1 MVRARPLPRLLGRLI
16 LAGLLFSS
24 AAHAGEGRVVAIDL
38 EPRVADALVVAL
50 SPWSLAVVR
59 TPGPSPAADI
69 DAASTRA
76 RAVAAEQHAGAV
88 VWITPPRK
96 PSEHSSLWVY
106 EAQTM
111 ALAVRPLTV
120 SAPFDDA
127 GAAAVALSV
136 KTILRASPL
145 VGPEPSEDTA
155 PKRGPSAV
163 APTPTPTSA
172 PAPAPA
178 PTSAPTPTPTPTLA
192 RAPTPT
198 PAPTLAPPPPP
209 TPPPTPT
216 PTPEPSHETVT
227 EAPPRPTRDSR
238 RTWRIETVIG
248 ARSPTGASVT
258 LEPRVAVGASLWLAG
273 RAGLGLQLQAGPGV
287 TVNTSAFQ
295 GQLREG
301 AAELTARV
309 RVPGDRWLAFEFQ
322 SGPSLVLSALDGQAL
337 ATGAPLHA
345 LRLDP
350 AVNAGAIVD
359 FTPGANIS
367 VGLIFDASAL
377 LRFQRYAL
385 DGTPLLTE
393 PGFVM
398 LSGLRLT
405 VQVD

>member
-1 MVRARPLPRLLGRLI
+1 MVRARPLTRLLGRLTV
-16 LAGLLFSS
+16 AGVLFTS
-24 AAHAGEGRVVAIDL
+24 AAHAGEGRVVTIDL

-50 SPWSLAVVR
+50 SPWSLAVVPM
-59 TPGPSPAADI
+59 PGPSPAADI
-69 DAASTRA
+69 DAASSRA

-96 PSEHSSLWVY
+96 PSERASLWVY

-145 VGPEPSEDTA
+145 VGPEPPDDAAS
-155 PKRGPSAV
+155 RRV
-163 APTPTPTSA
+163 ASP

-178 PTSAPTPTPTPTLA
+178 GALA
-192 RAPTPT
+192 RAPAQAPVSAPESASASSV
-198 PAPTLAPPPPP
+198 PAPAGALARAPAQAPVSAPESASASSVAAPASAP
-209 TPPPTPT
+209 SADATSTP
-216 PTPEPSHETVT
+216 
-227 EAPPRPTRDSR
+227 SR
-238 RTWRIETVIG
+238 RSWRVETIIG
-248 ARSPTGASVT
+248 ARAPTGASVT
-258 LEPRVAVGASLWLAG
+258 VEPRVGVGGSVWHAN
-273 RAGLGLQLQAGPGV
+273 RVGLGLQVQAGPGV
-287 TVNTSAFQ
+287 SVSSSDFQ
-295 GQLREG
+295 GELREG
-301 AAELTARV
+301 TLELTARV

-322 SGPSLVLSALDGQAL
+322 GGPALVLSALDGQAL
-337 ATGAPLHA
+337 ATGLPLDT

-350 AVNAGAIVD
+350 AINAGAVVD
-359 FTPGANIS
+359 FTPRHNIS
-367 VGLIFDASAL
+367 VGLILDASAL

-393 PGFVM
+393 PSFVM

-405 VQVD
+405 LEVN